1 MRKILFNRHNLILI
15 IAISILIFLN
25 MIFVKDILTKEYQ
38 TAIILS
44 NIGFSIFLISVISI
58 SRIFFIPFFIIMLF
72 IGSLLSYFQIFFG
85 INFNESVLESTLNTD
100 YDEAITF
107 VDYKL
112 ILLQYPNVLN
122 LLYLE

>member
-1 MRKILFNRHNLILI
+1 
-15 IAISILIFLN
+15 
-25 MIFVKDILTKEYQ
+25 
-38 TAIILS
+38 
-44 NIGFSIFLISVISI
+44 
-58 SRIFFIPFFIIMLF
+58 MLF

-112 ILLQYPNVLN
+112 ILWIVVFWLIPSTMILLQAKSLKIRIKNKS
-122 LLYLE
+122 